1 MLVLTRKVGEGIAIG
16 DDVKIVV
23 MQIKGKQVRLGIKA
37 SPSTAVHRE
46 EIYQKIQDE
55 NRAAARGAEQT
66 LVNQAQSV
74 LGQQTGSPGQTLGQ
88 VPIRRQVK
96 SRAEGGE
103 SDNTPGGLR
112 KVVRRPSTGTG
123 EGGAGDDEGE
133 ED

>member
-55 NRAAARGAEQT
+55 NRAASSPRPDAVAEAGGI
-66 LVNQAQSV
+66 LAPE
-74 LGQQTGSPGQTLGQ
+74 GTGRDPGQA
-88 VPIRRQVK
+88 P
-96 SRAEGGE
+96 
-103 SDNTPGGLR
+103 LR
-112 KVVRRPSTGTG
+112 KSVRLPKPPA
-123 EGGAGDDEGE
+123 E
-133 ED
+133 